1 MKMESPKEETN
12 KGKKPEEKVSKKIE
26 IVDSYGIIKYPLS
39 TEKSLR
45 LMESE
50 NKLIFV
56 VDKKATK
63 DQIKKAIE
71 EIFKVKVLKVN
82 TTITPDCCKRAY
94 VKFSE
99 ETPAID
105 IATNMGLM

>member
-1 MKMESPKEETN
+1 MFD
-12 KGKKPEEKVSKKIE
+12 V
-26 IVDSYGIIKYPLS
+26 VKYPLS
-39 TEKSLR
+39 TEKSIR

-56 VDKKATK
+56 VDMRATK
-63 DQIKKAIE
+63 PDIKKAIE
-71 EIFKVKVLKVN
+71 SMFKVKIVKVN
-82 TTITPDCCKRAY
+82 TLISPTGEKRAY
-94 VKFSE
+94 VKFSK

>member
-1 MKMESPKEETN
+1 MPIHRIGSRSDIREKIVHVIIMEPTD
-12 KGKKPEEKVSKKIE
+12 V
-26 IVDSYGIIKYPLS
+26 IKYPLS

-56 VDKKATK
+56 VDLKAKKA
-63 DQIKKAIE
+63 DIKKAIE
-71 EIFKVKVLKVN
+71 TLFKVKVEKVN
-82 TTITPDCCKRAY
+82 TFISVKGDKRAY
-94 VKFSE
+94 IKFSN

-105 IATNMGLM
+105 VATNLGLM

>member
-1 MKMESPKEETN
+1 MSKMEMFD
-12 KGKKPEEKVSKKIE
+12 V
-26 IVDSYGIIKYPLS
+26 VKYPLS
-39 TEKSLR
+39 TEKSIR

-56 VDKKATK
+56 VDMRATK
-63 DQIKKAIE
+63 PDIKKAIE
-71 EIFKVKVLKVN
+71 SMFKVKIVKVN
-82 TTITPDCCKRAY
+82 TLISPTGEKRAY
-94 VKFSE
+94 VKFSK

>member
-1 MKMESPKEETN
+1 MKKQYDPH
-12 KGKKPEEKVSKKIE
+12 KV
-26 IVDSYGIIKYPLS
+26 IKYPVS
-39 TEKSLR
+39 TEKSIR

-63 DQIKKAIE
+63 FMVKKALE
-71 EIFKVKVLKVN
+71 ELFKVKIVKVN
-82 TTITPDCCKRAY
+82 TCVSSKGIKKAY
-94 VKFSE
+94 VKFSM

-105 IATNMGLM
+105 VATNLGLM

>member
-1 MKMESPKEETN
+1 MDPHD
-12 KGKKPEEKVSKKIE
+12 V
-26 IVDSYGIIKYPLS
+26 VKYPLS

-56 VDKKATK
+56 VDRKAKKPE
-63 DQIKKAIE
+63 IKQAIE
-71 EIFKVKVLKVN
+71 MLFKVKVTNVN
-82 TTITPDCCKRAY
+82 TFISVKGDKRAY
-94 VKFSE
+94 VTFSS

-105 IATNMGLM
+105 IATNLGLMG